1 MVHGQQGKKRLHS
14 LTVSLHASWTQTLRA
29 EVMPHGD
36 TGVNLPVNLRRLI
49 LNAQTK
55 FNIKPH
61 RPGYTNLG
69 PLEVVKKNGPAHWC
83 LAIMS
88 AAAEGCVR
96 QAQEG
101 QKQGLCSTSPSGSCM
116 A

>member
-1 MVHGQQGKKRLHS
+1 MPV
-14 LTVSLHASWTQTLRA
+14 QTLRA

-61 RPGYTNLG
+61 RPGYTNLT
-69 PLEVVKKNGPAHWC
+69 PMDVVKKVRLLGMAFQNLCGP
-83 LAIMS
+83 
-88 AAAEGCVR
+88 
-96 QAQEG
+96 
-101 QKQGLCSTSPSGSCM
+101 
-116 A
+116 